1 MTASV
6 TVSPRYAS
14 ASRFSFC
21 KIRAEISCGVYFFP
35 SISMVQL
42 VPMWR
47 FTERMV
53 RSTFVTDWRLATS
66 PTRTSPFLAKATIDG
81 VVRAPSALAIT
92 VASPPS
98 RTLTQLFVV
107 PRSIPT
113 ALAIYLLPF
122 QVPLELTI
130 EVEAVKPESILP
142 KRLSR
147 CDSGLH
153 WVEQR
158 LRPEY
163 SRPEYLQVPR

>member
-14 ASRFSFC
+14 ASRLSFC
-21 KIRAEISCGVYFFP
+21 RMRAEISCGVYFLP
-35 SISMVQL
+35 SISIDQL

-53 RSTFVTDWRLATS
+53 RSTFVTDWRFATS
-66 PTRTSPFLAKATIDG
+66 PTRTSPFFAKATIDG

-92 VASPPS
+92 VGSPPS

-113 ALAIYLLPF
+113 ALAMVVTPF
-122 QVPLELTI
+122 LVLS
-130 EVEAVKPESILP
+130 VKPESILH

-147 CDSGLH
+147 CDSGFH
-153 WVEQR
+153 EVEQGSH
-158 LRPEY
+158 PNY
-163 SRPEYLQVPR
+163 SQAER